1 MADLERLEDWATPL
15 LQKLSASERR
25 KLAIQLARKLRHSQ
39 QQRIK
44 DQKNPDGS
52 DYAPRKAQQKQGRI
66 KRRAMFARLRQN
78 RYLRTQADAHELTVG
93 FVGRVSR
100 LARVH
105 QEGLRDRIRRG
116 GPEVRYEQ
124 RQLLGYSAA
133 DEAMILDMLV
143 DHLGQ

>member
-1 MADLERLEDWATPL
+1 MSNLERLEDWATPL
-15 LQKLSASERR
+15 LQKLDAGERR
-25 KLAIQLARKLRHSQ
+25 KLAVQLARKLRQSQ

-52 DYAPRKAQQKQGRI
+52 EYAPRRAQEKTGRI
-66 KRRAMFARLRQN
+66 RRRAMFMKLRQN
-78 RYLRTQADAHELTVG
+78 RYLKAQGNTHEVTVG

-105 QEGLRDRIRRG
+105 QEGLRDRVRRN

-124 RQLLGYSAA
+124 RQLLGYSAE
-133 DEAMILDMLV
+133 DEAMIMDMLME
-143 DHLGQ
+143 HLGQ

>member
-1 MADLERLEDWATPL
+1 MSDLERLEDWATPL
-15 LQKLSASERR
+15 LQKLDAGERR
-25 KLAIQLARKLRHSQ
+25 TLAQNLAKELRRNQ
-39 QQRIK
+39 RERIK
-44 DQKNPDGS
+44 NQKNPDGS
-52 DYAPRKAQQKQGRI
+52 DYAPRKAQEKTGRI

-78 RYLRTQADAHELTVG
+78 RYLRAQGDSHEVTVG

-105 QEGLRDRIRRG
+105 QEGLRDRVRRG

-133 DEAMILDMLV
+133 DEAMIMDMLME
-143 DHLGQ
+143 HLM